1 MARVVRREK
10 RQRGFFGW
18 VFLVLFWGWNAL
30 MAWLMVLGAGALNSL
45 PETSDRAEQAGRAL
59 GGAPG
64 LDALEE
70 GVHAARIELGARVI
84 AQLLDRIGVIAQF
97 CLSE

>member
-59 GGAPG
+59 GGAFSIGALLFMWLAGAVIFG
-64 LDALEE
+64 LFALLTRGSKVIVEE
-70 GVHAARIELGARVI
+70 
-84 AQLLDRIGVIAQF
+84 D
-97 CLSE
+97 